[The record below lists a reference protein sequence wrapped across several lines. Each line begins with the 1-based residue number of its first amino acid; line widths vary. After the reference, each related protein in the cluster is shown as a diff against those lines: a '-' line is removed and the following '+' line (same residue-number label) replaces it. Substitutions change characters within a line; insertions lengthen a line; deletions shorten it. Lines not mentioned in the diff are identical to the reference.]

1 MTERLFSPRFFL
13 MCGFSFTVFFSA
25 FQLLPTAPYRILDL
39 GGTPAIA
46 GVFLGFLTYASAFSA
61 PLTGSLVDRLGPR
74 RVLIVASGAI
84 AIFTLAY
91 AVLPRVWMMLALVVV
106 HGCFWSGL
114 LTASGT
120 YATAIIPASRRAEG
134 IGYWGLSTV
143 LATSMAPMI
152 GLWVYGHGGWTAMC
166 LELAGLNLVMAAIAW
181 LLPVDV
187 VAARPHRPM
196 SLEWRILVLSFTLF
210 LYAFGYGGITSFV
223 ALYTDANAVTPRAL
237 YFTLFSLTIIVSRP
251 FSGRF
256 ADRVGYRR
264 VFVPCLVLVVAGF
277 ALLAL
282 GGTRPHL
289 IASAI
294 IFGLGFG
301 SAYPVFLAHVMRHV
315 DESRRG
321 AMFGSIIGAF
331 DTGIGTGSIAMG
343 SIIQQYG
350 YRPAW
355 ATCALLAACAIPFFL
370 VAEPRLIGRASGRR
384 SGIDLQPVHIA
395 EDHAIRERP

>member
-1 MTERLFSPRFFL
+1 
-13 MCGFSFTVFFSA
+13 
-25 FQLLPTAPYRILDL
+25 
-39 GGTPAIA
+39 
-46 GVFLGFLTYASAFSA
+46 
-61 PLTGSLVDRLGPR
+61 
-74 RVLIVASGAI
+74 
-84 AIFTLAY
+84 
-91 AVLPRVWMMLALVVV
+91 MMLAVVVV

-120 YATAIIPASRRAEG
+120 YATAVIPATRRAEG

-143 LATSMAPMI
+143 MATSVAPMI

-166 LELAGLNLVMAAIAW
+166 LESAGLNLVMATIAW
-181 LLPVDV
+181 WLPADTVTS
-187 VAARPHRPM
+187 RPHRAM

-237 YFTLFSLTIIVSRP
+237 YFTLFSVTIILTRP
-251 FSGRF
+251 FSGRL

-264 VFVPCLVLVVAGF
+264 VFVPCLALVVTGF

-282 GGTRPHL
+282 GGTRPYL
-289 IASAI
+289 IASAV

-331 DTGIGTGSIAMG
+331 DTGLGTGSIAMG
-343 SIIQQYG
+343 AIIDRFG
-350 YRPAW
+350 YQSAW
-355 ATCALLAACAIPFFL
+355 GTAAALAACAIPFFL
-370 VAEPRLIGRASGRR
+370 IVEPRMIKRR
-384 SGIDLQPVHIA
+384 PHSQVTPQF
-395 EDHAIRERP
+395 